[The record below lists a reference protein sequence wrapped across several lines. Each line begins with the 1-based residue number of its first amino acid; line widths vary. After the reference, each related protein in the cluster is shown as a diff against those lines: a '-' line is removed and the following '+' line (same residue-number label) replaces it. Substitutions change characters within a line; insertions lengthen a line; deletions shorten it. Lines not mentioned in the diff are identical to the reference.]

1 MPKTVRMRALET
13 ADGKGLFP
21 LDVLDIL
28 EKFLNDPI
36 LYYPEINVANLKS
49 KEKPEN
55 GHVFSPDIFC
65 KIIYQR
71 QIISKP
77 VNKKMYILS
86 IFISS
91 PLSLYSPS

>member
-1 MPKTVRMRALET
+1 MSKTVRMRALET

-71 QIISKP
+71 QFQPRRIPRADVRKRLP
-77 VNKKMYILS
+77 HNR
-86 IFISS
+86 
-91 PLSLYSPS
+91 YSRFRRK